1 MNYTVEEFDNMK
13 TKVLKYVLYKKR
25 TEQEIR
31 QKFNKED
38 NQIIEDVID
47 YLKEAGYISDEEY
60 ISRAINE
67 YIALKNLSI
76 TEIKYKLL
84 SKGINKDLVD
94 NYIDLHYE
102 DMIEYE
108 LNSIKKIILK
118 KSNQLEDNELIEFLY
133 KKGYKKD
140 LIKQA
145 INERYNEDE

>member
-60 ISRAINE
+60 VARAINE

-118 KSNQLEDNELIEFLY
+118 KANLLEDDELIEFLY

>member
-1 MNYTVEEFDNMK
+1 MNYTVEEFDNIK
-13 TKVLKYVLYKKR
+13 TKVLRYILYKKR

-31 QKFNKED
+31 QKFNKAD
-38 NQIIEDVID
+38 KQIIEDVID

-60 ISRAINE
+60 IARAINE

-76 TEIKYKLL
+76 IEIKYKLL

-102 DMIEYE
+102 DMLEYE

-118 KSNQLEDNELIEFLY
+118 KANQLEDDELIEFLY
-133 KKGYKKD
+133 KKGFNKD

>member
-118 KSNQLEDNELIEFLY
+118 KANQLEDNELIEFLY

>member
-1 MNYTVEEFDNMK
+1 MNYTLEEFDSIK
-13 TKVLKYVLYKKR
+13 TKVLKYILYKKR
-25 TEQEIR
+25 TEQEIK

-38 NQIIEDVID
+38 NQIIEDVIE
-47 YLKEAGYISDEEY
+47 YLKEANYINDEEY

-84 SKGINKDLVD
+84 SKGIDKELLD

-102 DMIEYE
+102 DMIKYE
-108 LNSIKKIILK
+108 LNSIKKILLK
-118 KSNQLEDNELIEFLY
+118 KENQLENDEIVQFLY

-140 LIKQA
+140 LITQA
-145 INERYNEDE
+145 INERYNEYE

>member
-1 MNYTVEEFDNMK
+1 MNYTLEEFDNLK
-13 TKVLKYVLYKKR
+13 TKVLKYILYKKR

-38 NQIIEDVID
+38 NQIIEDIIE
-47 YLKEAGYISDEEY
+47 YLKEAGYINDEEY
-60 ISRAINE
+60 ISRTVNE

-84 SKGINKDLVD
+84 SKEINKDLLD

-102 DMIEYE
+102 DMVKYE
-108 LNSIKKIILK
+108 LNSIKKILLK
-118 KSNQLEDNELIEFLY
+118 KENQLEKDEIVQFLY

-140 LIKQA
+140 LINQA

>member
-38 NQIIEDVID
+38 NKIIEDVIN

-118 KSNQLEDNELIEFLY
+118 KANQLEDNELIEFLY

>member
-13 TKVLKYVLYKKR
+13 TKVLKYILYKKR

-47 YLKEAGYISDEEY
+47 YLKETGYISDEEY

-118 KSNQLEDNELIEFLY
+118 KANQLEENELIEFLY